1 MDSHPSVLGLEFDW
15 NPELGAM
22 EVVFRVDGVRLFD
35 GCFGA
40 GMPIGDLLCDPSPL
54 LSDLPH
60 RVVLRRCSCASIACG
75 SASAVISA
83 DQSHVHW
90 TDWEVLSL
98 EGAVEPECMY
108 FERSQYEAVV
118 TEAMRRVPVELR
130 EPHEAAQSWERV
142 VRPGGPG
149 EGQVQ

>member
-1 MDSHPSVLGLEFDW
+1 MVSGCSTAALARECPS
-15 NPELGAM
+15 ATCSAT
-22 EVVFRVDGVRLFD
+22 R
-35 GCFGA
+35 
-40 GMPIGDLLCDPSPL
+40 
-54 LSDLPH
+54 
-60 RVVLRRCSCASIACG
+60 RRCFPTFPIALCCAVAPVPPSRAAPRAR
-75 SASAVISA
+75 SISA

-130 EPHEAAQSWERV
+130 EPHESAQSWERV

-149 EGQVQ
+149 EAQVQ